1 MLQVGIGDGQKVQL
15 GIEKKDGRMIMLV
28 IVLVRNVNCGRSG
41 NRNTS
46 KEKYLESKQK
56 A

>member
-28 IVLVRNVNCGRSG
+28 IVLVRNVNW
-41 NRNTS
+41 
-46 KEKYLESKQK
+46 KEWKQK
-56 A
+56 HK